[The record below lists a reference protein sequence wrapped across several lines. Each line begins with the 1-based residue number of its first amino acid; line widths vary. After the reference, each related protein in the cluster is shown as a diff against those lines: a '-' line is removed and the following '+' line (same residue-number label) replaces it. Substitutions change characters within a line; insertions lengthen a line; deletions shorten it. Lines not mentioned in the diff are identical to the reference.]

1 MTRTRTLLV
10 CGWLFCLAGCQPA
23 PGDDDGGGNSSAS
36 GGGDTGGSV
45 TLSASRQLTA
55 TEVLP
60 VPETGIQLGW
70 GYNLLDAT
78 PVPKQCV
85 VFTPA
90 EEPAQTRTMSMKEVT
105 DTYELQKRM
114 NVSAEASV
122 KAMGV
127 EGKGKA
133 SFAKNVNL
141 SGSSIHF
148 LLDASVDNGVRYA
161 APAAELRNS
170 AGRGPSIRLTDDA
183 VRLAAKPDDFLRQC
197 GTGFVSAVY
206 SGASINAVVSITTTS
221 SSEKQDI
228 RAEVEAKGWG
238 ATAKGSMHQGS
249 STTASTSDRSM
260 TVLMVGG
267 RGDSIPKNQEELEA
281 KLETLSYAA
290 YEAPK
295 DFRMAVTPYESL
307 SNWPQDK
314 VLDEDSVEL
323 EQLAGLYGDYTTL
336 YDEIEYIL
344 RHPELYTAVR
354 AVETTTGEG
363 EEATVSRSLTPVA
376 LVADE
381 GGDKE
386 IHYLET
392 LQDYVQQSLRELEV
406 FAVECLATESNLG
419 DGESCLFD
427 ESSYLESYA
436 IRSQL
441 PLMFPVT
448 EATSTNPAAVCNSAT
463 GIAKTICE
471 RNAKILKLT
480 ETLAQEDDLDDLVA
494 ERWILSKS
502 RSRCRLNITDI
513 GCLSNAEAR
522 RFRARVGERLLL
534 VPDDAGG
541 AVLASLS
548 LTLDKHSTTWLMPSR
563 YDSIVEQLQS
573 STDADD

>member
-1 MTRTRTLLV
+1 MTRTHSLLASV
-10 CGWLFCLAGCQPA
+10 GLVCLAGCQPT
-23 PGDDDGGGNSSAS
+23 PGEDDGSGN
-36 GGGDTGGSV
+36 GDAAGSDGGSV

-55 TEVLP
+55 IEVLP
-60 VPETGIQLGW
+60 VPDTGIQLGW
-70 GYNLLDAT
+70 GYNVLDAT

-105 DTYELQKRM
+105 DTYELQQRM
-114 NVSAEASV
+114 NISAEASV

-161 APAAELRNS
+161 APAPQSRNM

-183 VRLAAKPDDFLRQC
+183 VRLAGKPDDFLRQC

-206 SGASINAVVSITTTS
+206 SGASINAVISITATS

-238 ATAKGSMHQGS
+238 ATAKGSMHQGT
-249 STTASTSDRSM
+249 STTASSNDRSM

-267 RGDSIPKNQEELEA
+267 RGDSIPRDQAGLEA

-314 VLDEDSVEL
+314 VLDQDSVEL

-336 YDEIEYIL
+336 YDEIEHIL
-344 RHPELYTAVR
+344 LNPALYAAVR
-354 AVETTTGEG
+354 AEEG
-363 EEATVSRSLTPVA
+363 EDESTPRSLKTVGLA
-376 LVADE
+376 SDD
-381 GGDKE
+381 GGDDE
-386 IHYLET
+386 VRYLES
-392 LQDYVQQSLRELEV
+392 LQDYVQQSLREMEL
-406 FAVECLATESNLG
+406 FAVDCLAAEADLD
-419 DGESCLFD
+419 DGESCVFD
-427 ESSYLESYA
+427 ASSYIESYA

-441 PLMFPVT
+441 PVTFPTPPPAGSLASACDTVT
-448 EATSTNPAAVCNSAT
+448 GVQ
-463 GIAKTICE
+463 KRICE
-471 RNAKILKLT
+471 RAETIKALNAVL
-480 ETLAQEDDLDDLVA
+480 EQEDDLDDHVT

-502 RSRCRLNITDI
+502 RSRCRLNITDP
-513 GCLSNAEAR
+513 GCLSNADVR
-522 RFRARVGERLLL
+522 QFRARVGERLLL
-534 VPDDAGG
+534 VPDSAGEQ
-541 AVLASLS
+541 AVASLS
-548 LTLDKHSTTWLMPSR
+548 LTLDKHSTTWLMPER
-563 YDSIVEQLQS
+563 YDSIVQQLQS
-573 STDADD
+573 SNTTND

>member
-1 MTRTRTLLV
+1 MNRTRSLLV
-10 CGWLFCLAGCQPA
+10 FAWLVCLAGCQPA
-23 PGDDDGGGNSSAS
+23 PEDDDGSSSSTSDS
-36 GGGDTGGSV
+36 GDSGRDV
-45 TLSASRQLTA
+45 TLSSSRQLTA

-70 GYNLLDAT
+70 GYNQLDAS

-105 DTYELQKRM
+105 DTYELQQRM
-114 NVSAEASV
+114 KVSAEASV
-122 KAMGV
+122 KSMGV

-161 APAAELRNS
+161 APAAEFRNS

-183 VRLAAKPDDFLRQC
+183 VRLAGKPDEFLRQC

-206 SGASINAVVSITTTS
+206 SGASINAVISITTTS

-228 RAEVEAKGWG
+228 RAEVQAKGWG
-238 ATAKGSMHQGS
+238 ATASGSMHQGT
-249 STTASTSDRSM
+249 STTASTNDRSM

-267 RGDSIPKNQEELEA
+267 RGDSIPKDQKELEA
-281 KLETLSYAA
+281 ILETLSYSA

-314 VLDEDSVEL
+314 VLGEDSMEL

-344 RHPELYTAVR
+344 RHPELYTAIR

-363 EEATVSRSLTPVA
+363 EEATTSRSLTQAP
-376 LVADE
+376 LVSDE

-386 IHYLET
+386 MRYLET
-392 LQDYVQQSLRELEV
+392 LQDYVQQSLRELEA
-406 FAVECLATESNLG
+406 FAIECLATEANLG
-419 DGESCLFD
+419 DGKSCLFD
-427 ESSYLESYA
+427 ETSYIESYA

-448 EATSTNPAAVCNSAT
+448 DSTPTTSSADCSDDS
-463 GIAKTICE
+463 GAEKAICE
-471 RNAKILKLT
+471 RAVKLNQLT
-480 ETLAQEDDLDDLVA
+480 AALAQEDGLDDLVA

-522 RFRARVGERLLL
+522 GFRARVGERLLL
-534 VPDDAGG
+534 VPDDVEPPA
-541 AVLASLS
+541 LAS
-548 LTLDKHSTTWLMPSR
+548 LTLDRHSTTWLMPER
-563 YDSIVEQLQS
+563 YDDIVQQLQS
-573 STDADD
+573 TNGTDD